1 MDSQD
6 SQNKQMCRIK
16 NIKEPFQPFCL
27 SAFAVIHTQKWID
40 KNDAKTNDT
49 IRLVYK
55 DKRNYRVNHDPFHH
69 GNRLFWQ
76 VTSIFINLKYCKD
89 CYTTP
94 VCRKSAPDQHKNN
107 SGFQFVVQLLGFQ
120 IVKPHNHYC
129 DKKRIHHACLIEYA
143 RLERDDTDSKCKTI
157 CEMRDDRKQSQ
168 SEHVFSDI
176 FGIMISFCYK
186 EPHNWCC

>member
-6 SQNKQMCRIK
+6 SQNKQMCRII

-40 KNDAKTNDT
+40 KNDAKTNDS

-55 DKRNYRVNHDPFHH
+55 EKRNYRVNHDPFHH

-94 VCRKSAPDQHKNN
+94 VCRKKRSRSQKKIIAVFNLWFSFSVFKSSSHMTTTAIK
-107 SGFQFVVQLLGFQ
+107 SGYITLV
-120 IVKPHNHYC
+120 
-129 DKKRIHHACLIEYA
+129 
-143 RLERDDTDSKCKTI
+143 
-157 CEMRDDRKQSQ
+157 
-168 SEHVFSDI
+168 
-176 FGIMISFCYK
+176 
-186 EPHNWCC
+186 